1 VYIKIMETMKKAM
14 EGVGTIPV
22 TVAGAEFDTP
32 QRAPETVPLDVDR
45 RNPYHRKL
53 ARLLPGGWK
62 QLQQIS
68 EDEHK
73 AAKEAQAA
81 Q

>member
-1 VYIKIMETMKKAM
+1 METMRKAM
-14 EGVGTIPV
+14 EGIGVVPV
-22 TVAGAEFDTP
+22 TNPQAEP
-32 QRAPETVPLDVDR
+32 EQKERAPEETPLNIDR
-45 RNPYHRKL
+45 RDKHQRKL

-73 AAKEAQAA
+73 AAKEAAA

>member
-1 VYIKIMETMKKAM
+1 METMKKAM
-14 EGVGTIPV
+14 ESIGPV
-22 TVAGAEFDTP
+22 PVAEPGREPSDP
-32 QRAPETVPLDVDR
+32 QHAPEQTPLNVDR
-45 RNPYHRKL
+45 RNAHQRKL

-73 AAKEAQAA
+73 AFKEAQVA

>member
-1 VYIKIMETMKKAM
+1 METMKKAM
-14 EGVGTIPV
+14 EGIGTIPV
-22 TVAGAEFDTP
+22 AEPGREPTDP
-32 QRAPETVPLDVDR
+32 QHAPETVPLNVDR
-45 RNPYHRKL
+45 RNPHQRRL

-73 AAKEAQAA
+73 AAKETQAA

>member
-1 VYIKIMETMKKAM
+1 METMKKAT
-14 EGVGTIPV
+14 EGIGPIPAAV
-22 TVAGAEFDTP
+22 PGAEPTSP
-32 QRAPETVPLDVDR
+32 EHAPEMTPINVDR
-45 RNPYHRKL
+45 RDRHQRKL

-73 AAKEAQAA
+73 AFKEAQAS

>member
-1 VYIKIMETMKKAM
+1 MKKSM
-14 EGVGTIPV
+14 EGIGTIPV
-22 TVAGAEFDTP
+22 AEPGAEPTSP
-32 QRAPETVPLDVDR
+32 QHAPEETPMNVDR
-45 RNPYHRKL
+45 RNPHHRKL

-62 QLQQIS
+62 QLQEIS

-81 Q
+81 R

>member
-1 VYIKIMETMKKAM
+1 METMKKAT
-14 EGVGTIPV
+14 EGIGPV
-22 TVAGAEFDTP
+22 PVAEPGQEPTNP
-32 QRAPETVPLDVDR
+32 QHAPETTPFNVDR
-45 RNPYHRKL
+45 RDRHQRRL
-53 ARLLPGGWK
+53 ARMLPGGWK

-73 AAKEAQAA
+73 AFKEAQAA

>member
-1 VYIKIMETMKKAM
+1 METMKKAM
-14 EGVGTIPV
+14 EGIGTIPV
-22 TVAGAEFDTP
+22 AEPGAEPTNP
-32 QRAPETVPLDVDR
+32 QHAPETTPLNVDR
-45 RNPYHRKL
+45 RNVHHRRL

-73 AAKEAQAA
+73 AAKEMQVS

>member
-1 VYIKIMETMKKAM
+1 METMKKAM
-14 EGVGTIPV
+14 EGIGPIPV
-22 TVAGAEFDTP
+22 AEPGAEPTSP
-32 QRAPETVPLDVDR
+32 QHAPESTPLNVDR
-45 RNPYHRKL
+45 RDRHQRKL

-73 AAKEAQAA
+73 AFKEMQAA

>member
-1 VYIKIMETMKKAM
+1 MKKAM
-14 EGVGTIPV
+14 EGVGTVPV
-22 TVAGAEFDTP
+22 AVPGKDPTSPAH
-32 QRAPETVPLDVDR
+32 APEETPLNVDK
-45 RNPYHRKL
+45 RNAHQRKL

-73 AAKEAQAA
+73 AFKEAQAA